1 MARLP
6 FFAFDLRRIGQDYCR
21 MGRLNL
27 ADAEYKPA
35 ATFCLLNGE
44 EALMAARADVIL
56 RCELLRASKDDCR
69 VVAHPSRRGREAAPS
84 G

>member
-1 MARLP
+1 
-6 FFAFDLRRIGQDYCR
+6 

-44 EALMAARADVIL
+44 EALMAARADLIL

-69 VVAHPSRRGREAAPS
+69 VAAHPSRRGREAAPQDE
-84 G
+84 GGVCGT